1 MRISGAQLQ
10 ALRKKKKMIQQQL
23 ADAVGVSKTTIVD
36 WEKGRYFP
44 EGENLTNLAGVLEV
58 SSLYLMGETDDP
70 TPARGQR
77 QHLNIGINLD
87 DPEVL
92 SKVLSGLREKNIH
105 LPQAEGDDDTPFPGE
120 KEPIM
125 PPQILLPVI
134 DQDACAG
141 PGFDYADV
149 EAYAIE
155 WIPYPLDALGGPIGP
170 HKPYFV
176 KVNGDSMIG
185 VGIEDGCMVA
195 INRDWMMRT
204 NPKRPCDI
212 GRPRSSAGAGRWG
225 IMGGGG
231 GAVCTR

>member
-44 EGENLTNLAGVLEV
+44 EGENLTNLAGVFEV
-58 SSLYLMGETDDP
+58 SSSYLMGETDDP

-120 KEPIM
+120 KEPTM

-134 DQDACAG
+134 DQDACAD
-141 PGFDYADV
+141 P
-149 EAYAIE
+149 
-155 WIPYPLDALGGPIGP
+155 
-170 HKPYFV
+170 
-176 KVNGDSMIG
+176 
-185 VGIEDGCMVA
+185 
-195 INRDWMMRT
+195 
-204 NPKRPCDI
+204 
-212 GRPRSSAGAGRWG
+212 
-225 IMGGGG
+225 
-231 GAVCTR
+231 